1 MDFGLERTKGTFN
14 PDVLPRRRTVGSPV
28 IRHCFVLVPPF
39 VFVSLLNVQL
49 ARALRSL
56 FHCIVMIT
64 RSTRESQVEECVSL
78 RRFLNEDRSKFN
90 IYENSRAESLVSG
103 GSLKNISIGA
113 FPFFFLHS
121 SLTCFVLCPRLG
133 KYRGGRFAR
142 WQGEGKE
149 SGGGENL
156 MDFPPRVRT
165 GVPFLRP
172 RALLVSPQWKEHSG
186 TNCYPLP

>member
-113 FPFFFLHS
+113 FPFFFFAFFLDVLRALS
-121 SLTCFVLCPRLG
+121 TAWKISRRKIRSLA
-133 KYRGGRFAR
+133 GGRE
-142 WQGEGKE
+142 GERRGRKPY
-149 SGGGENL
+149 G
-156 MDFPPRVRT
+156 FPSTSSNRCS
-165 GVPFLRP
+165 VP
-172 RALLVSPQWKEHSG
+172 
-186 TNCYPLP
+186 